1 MKKLI
6 LKLTLIA
13 VAFVSQAE
21 QRTYQRVYDGT
32 LFVPAWT
39 NASPTNAVVATAS
52 KTFNVNTPNT
62 IEWGFIERIV
72 LDNRTKVGSGD
83 VTVSIVDLGHV
94 IPLFTTTLSN
104 DLYSVSVLLGGTN
117 AAPYSAK
124 DLRITAVH
132 SAGTNFTPR
141 VEYGYR
147 VYMR

>member
-1 MKKLI
+1 MKNLI

-32 LFVPAWT
+32 LFVPART

-72 LDNRTKVGSGD
+72 LDNRTKVGSGE
-83 VTVSIVDLGHV
+83 VTVSIVDLGHT

-104 DLYSVSVLLGGTN
+104 ELYTAGVSLGGTN
-117 AAPYSAK
+117 ASYSAK

>member
-32 LFVPAWT
+32 LFVPART
-39 NASPTNAVVATAS
+39 NAIPTNAVVATVS

-104 DLYSVSVLLGGTN
+104 NVYTASVSPGTN
-117 AAPYSAK
+117 TPCSAK
-124 DLRITAVH
+124 DLRIKAVH

>member
-13 VAFVSQAE
+13 AAFVSQAE

-32 LFVPAWT
+32 LFVPALT

-72 LDNRTKVGSGD
+72 LDNRTKIGSGD
-83 VTVSIVDLGHV
+83 VTVSIVDLGHA
-94 IPLFTTTLSN
+94 IPLFTATLSN
-104 DLYSVSVLLGGTN
+104 DLYSVSVLLGTN
-117 AAPYSAK
+117 AAPCSAK